1 MVREAER
8 LALVREVLGDGVAPE
23 GVVVVE
29 VTVPDGEPGKW
40 FAASTKSSAID
51 LFPGLLSRFA
61 GRLLLLSITSREVRV
76 EAGVEGLLNW

>member
-8 LALVREVLGDGVAPE
+8 LVREVLGDGVAPE
-23 GVVVVE
+23 VVVV
-29 VTVPDGEPGKW
+29 VVVVPDGELGKW

>member
-8 LALVREVLGDGVAPE
+8 LVREVLGDGVAPE
-23 GVVVVE
+23 VVVV
-29 VTVPDGEPGKW
+29 VVVVVPDGELGKW

-61 GRLLLLSITSREVRV
+61 GRLLLLSITSREFGV
-76 EAGVEGLLNW
+76 EASVEGLLNW